1 MKRKNSVDYNY
12 EEKEIAKNR
21 EKLIVYNE
29 NKQPIAF
36 ISKERLHDLAK
47 IKLKEGI
54 NPWIEC
60 VICFVVDPKDK
71 KVAVQVRKDYE
82 KGLGKLDICSGMVKD
97 GEINKTAMM
106 RGLQE
111 EMQMNGYQNIQIANK
126 LAFLGNLKSQFS
138 KKENSEESNLH
149 CFTSVYAFLVD
160 DKKRI
165 NPNEESIQK
174 IKWVNLEDV
183 KNAIRTS
190 MFRFA
195 YTEDNKEVFEK
206 IFENLDSVIENKK
219 SMGHEEYLRDWE

>member
-54 NPWIEC
+54 TPWIEC

-71 KVAVQVRKDYE
+71 KVAVQVKKDYE